1 MAVAAA
7 EDEACM
13 GAPARAAAEEARC
26 GEAGLE
32 PVASSVVAVVVAAL
46 PALVAVGAGEVALT
60 VSLAEEVAAA
70 VAVGVATEPFCG
82 V

>member
-1 MAVAAA
+1 MQVDAFSSVCPLFRPRRTEAVAVAAA

-13 GAPARAAAEEARC
+13 GAPARAAEEEARC
-26 GEAGLE
+26 GEARLE
-32 PVASSVVAVVVAAL
+32 PVASSVVAVVVAA
-46 PALVAVGAGEVALT
+46 
-60 VSLAEEVAAA
+60 